1 MDRLLSSE
9 RAKRHHGITAG
20 VRQMAEA
27 RERAR
32 SRPEI
37 ASAIR
42 GILPDGIGLTLSY
55 ALAFE
60 AIAPRTAR
68 APGAQNAA

>member
-1 MDRLLSSE
+1 
-9 RAKRHHGITAG
+9 
-20 VRQMAEA
+20 MAEA
-27 RERAR
+27 RELAR
-32 SRPEI
+32 SPPEI

-42 GILPDGIGLTLSY
+42 GIVPYGIGLTLSY